1 MRPRHVNQRGKPV
14 SRPISLYDKWLISV
28 VIGLLII
35 GLMMVASSSVM
46 ISTKYFHQPFHFLIR
61 QACYLFAGL
70 MIALI
75 VIRTD
80 SSFWERISMPMLLIC
95 LLLLLIVLIP
105 GIGRTVNGSRRWL
118 ALGPIGIQVSELA
131 KLTMIFYLSGY
142 LVRQQKAV
150 SNSIL
155 GFIKPMVIL
164 GVVSFLL
171 LLEPDFGATVVISGT
186 VMAMLFL
193 AGVKL
198 RYYIGLM
205 FVVMAA
211 LAFLA
216 VSSPYRV
223 ARLTAFLDP
232 WADQYNSGYQLTQ
245 SLIAFGRGGWF
256 GAGLGESIQKLLYL
270 PEAHTDFLFAVLA
283 EELGLI
289 GILMV
294 MILYTILVIRGM
306 TIAYNAYVQ
315 ERLFASYTAYGLTF
329 WLGLQAA
336 INMGVNSGL
345 LPTKGLTLPLMSY
358 GGASM
363 VINCVVIALLL
374 RIDHENRWQALGLGP
389 VAK

>member
-80 SSFWERISMPMLLIC
+80 SSVWERISMPMLLIC
-95 LLLLLIVLIP
+95 LLMLLIVLIP
-105 GIGRTVNGSRRWL
+105 GIGRSVNGSRRWL

-150 SNSIL
+150 SSSIL

-205 FVVMAA
+205 CVVMVA

-294 MILYTILVIRGM
+294 MVLYTILVIRGL
-306 TIAYNAYVQ
+306 TIAYNAHEQ

-389 VAK
+389 VSK